1 MIRCIT
7 LSIMHVCFKIT
18 NRYVHGCRMA
28 YSLCILC
35 PATFLLT
42 TFEGIS
48 PSPLVLHSLYYKNR
62 ILNHVISHFVVLL
75 SLSSGTDGWINLAL
89 SVLSQNPIW
98 LSQSE
103 VHYTRMISALSRSD
117 LLEGVRMLSTTG
129 KVSQSQKSEL
139 IGIVLCDFAQER
151 TSLLDSDLSHLDV
164 TIERSSLHGISIGA
178 MALL

>member
-1 MIRCIT
+1 
-7 LSIMHVCFKIT
+7 
-18 NRYVHGCRMA
+18 
-28 YSLCILC
+28 
-35 PATFLLT
+35 
-42 TFEGIS
+42 
-48 PSPLVLHSLYYKNR
+48 
-62 ILNHVISHFVVLL
+62 LNHVISHFVVLL

-129 KVSQSQKSEL
+129 KVSQSRKSEL